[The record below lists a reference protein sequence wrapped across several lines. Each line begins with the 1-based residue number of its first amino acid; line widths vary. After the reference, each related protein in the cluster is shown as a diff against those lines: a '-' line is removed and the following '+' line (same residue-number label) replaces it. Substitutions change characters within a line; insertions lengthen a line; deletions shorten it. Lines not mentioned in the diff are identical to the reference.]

1 MAFFYKKL
9 SGVEKT
15 NIASIRLKIPFPE
28 KSKLSYNKEYGL
40 FGLRRRKREEGRRKK
55 EEGKGQK
62 EEGKGQ
68 KEKGRRF
75 FPLPLSPS
83 PPLPPLPPLPSPP
96 LPPHPI
102 LWRAISRKALSVAKS
117 STEIYNAALKP

>member
-40 FGLRRRKREEGRRKK
+40 FGLRRRKKEEGRRKR
-55 EEGKGQK
+55 EEGR
-62 EEGKGQ
+62 GK
-68 KEKGRRF
+68 KGRGKKGRGKKGRGKIF
-75 FPLPLSPS
+75 SFSPSPALPLPLSSPPPS
-83 PPLPPLPPLPSPP
+83 PSLPLPPSV
-96 LPPHPI
+96 HPV
-102 LWRAISRKALSVAKS
+102 L
-117 STEIYNAALKP
+117 

>member
-83 PPLPPLPPLPSPP
+83 PPLPP
-96 LPPHPI
+96 HPI

>member
-96 LPPHPI
+96 LP
-102 LWRAISRKALSVAKS
+102 LSLRTRFSGEQFLEKLSVLQNHRQRFI
-117 STEIYNAALKP
+117 TLH